1 MSSFGQ
7 AVETAT
13 WLYGSAETGSTAC
26 KLELLSPDQFSC
38 ELSRESER
46 FVETQ
51 RTSHPFQLPSWS
63 AEANSLY
70 AVVRINGELRLLA
83 RCGLLWPLGRRFD
96 NLQALTITRGPVC
109 DDADLLRV
117 SLLELVEKCRSRN
130 FLYLDVNPEVLER
143 DLDKQEAWLSENGWF
158 PVGPQ
163 RASLRVDLCRDLE
176 GIRNTFRKSTRY
188 EIRRAEAV
196 GVELSE
202 ASSSH
207 SCEKFLSLY
216 RAMARHKEFAADP
229 ESDMRRV
236 VVSLFENPARGVLL
250 VASYEGEALGGVV
263 VVRVGTRCWYV
274 WGASRAKGAVNVGHV
289 LQWHAIRWAKRQGCT
304 EYDLG
309 GYCQGATDGPG
320 FFKRGFSQTVVQFM
334 PPYRYVTNPAAYNA
348 FKVVHG
354 GCMAVRAILPFRLRF
369 WQWRETQ

>member
-70 AVVRINGELRLLA
+70 AVVRIDGELRLFA

-117 SLLELVEKCRSRN
+117 SLLELVEICRSRN

-263 VVRVGTRCWYV
+263 VVRVGSRCWYV

-354 GCMAVRAILPFRLRF
+354 GCMAVRAILPFRSRF